1 MELTRYIIYP
11 LMFIQ
16 NLFYLRSH
24 AASAPKFYDII
35 KKRSVKDFSLNPYV
49 ESVFSCGIRFLYSL
63 PFLPYHILA
72 FSIVALVMQS
82 MYIMVYLLYA
92 DKEERRYV
100 LDVLAVET
108 AAYSVL
114 VGSLTFFLG
123 RATMQKGLVVSLHSA
138 IFNISMKNIMP
149 LEDMMSNIKN
159 KSVEKFPVFL
169 LLANFVNSGIWF
181 ALLGFNHF
189 IVVAS
194 SLASVLSLIQL
205 ILHKMYYNSKL
216 ARNGDESHADGKT
229 LQVDIK
235 DRKQQG
241 KARSRTRRIDNY

>member
-1 MELTRYIIYP
+1 MNFTSYIIYP
-11 LMFIQ
+11 VMLVG
-16 NLFYLRSH
+16 NLFSLRSH
-24 AASAPKFYDII
+24 VASAPQFYEII
-35 KKRSVKDFSLNPYV
+35 KKRTVKDFSLNPYLT
-49 ESVFSCGIRFLYSL
+49 SIFSCGIRFLYSL
-63 PFLPYHILA
+63 PFLPYSILA

-100 LDVLAVET
+100 LDALAVET
-108 AAYSVL
+108 AVYSVL
-114 VGSLTFFLG
+114 VGSFTFFFG
-123 RATMQKGLVVSLHSA
+123 RATMHKGLVVPIHST
-138 IFNISMKNIMP
+138 IVNISMQNVMP
-149 LEDMMSNIKN
+149 LDDMMSNIKTM
-159 KSVEKFPVFL
+159 SVEKLPVYL

-189 IVVAS
+189 MVVTS
-194 SLASVLSLIQL
+194 GLASVLALIQL

-216 ARNGDESHADGKT
+216 ARNVDGSLADGNT

-241 KARSRTRRIDNY
+241 KSRSRTRIDS